1 MMKKTKQTQGHGIS
15 TLDFNITLVIC
26 FHSIYQKYNI
36 SESIK
41 FKKIN
46 EIYIISHNSYK
57 FENYFKT
64 LIFFFI
70 YTKMNREK
78 CSKNYH

>member
-1 MMKKTKQTQGHGIS
+1 MPILPSFSFNDEKKNKQTQGHGIS

-41 FKKIN
+41 FKK
-46 EIYIISHNSYK
+46 
-57 FENYFKT
+57 
-64 LIFFFI
+64 
-70 YTKMNREK
+70 
-78 CSKNYH
+78 